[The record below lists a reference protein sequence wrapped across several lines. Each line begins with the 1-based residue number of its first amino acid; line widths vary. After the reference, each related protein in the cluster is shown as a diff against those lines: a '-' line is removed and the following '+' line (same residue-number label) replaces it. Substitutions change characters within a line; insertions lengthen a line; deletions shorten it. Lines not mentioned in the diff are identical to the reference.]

1 MAAESFRKFQF
12 CPHCEQTLALRT
24 YREHFRLFYDTTSRV
39 WTKPCKRRRVGS
51 NGLDPE
57 SLSSRELDAEKPGAV
72 GDSSSTESSPVGESS
87 STEVMIIFRAMPSY
101 TDLTTCN

>member
-12 CPHCEQTLALRT
+12 CPHCEQTLAPKT
-24 YREHFRLFYDTTSRV
+24 YREHFRLFHDTTSRV

-57 SLSSRELDAEKPGAV
+57 SPSSELDAVKPGAV